1 MTCLL
6 ILLKVAAILLLACA
20 VSGRWV
26 QQPTTSDVA
35 RQFQSQDGFGQ
46 AKFGYSHPGQSAETH
61 RDAKGNQVGSYAYI
75 SPEGRE
81 IRVNY
86 IADEHGYRVDND
98 HTQETAEV
106 AAARSSHLAAH
117 AAALAAARAAT
128 PDQEQWD
135 APQPI
140 KSKPV
145 VTVPQQQ
152 SWSAPQQTT
161 WEAPQRSWAAAEP
174 VQVNY
179 GLPQP
184 VEDTPE
190 VRAAKA
196 EFYASYREAAARAP
210 QEENV
215 IAPQQTNWDAPQQ
228 KSWTAPQQ
236 DTWTAPQ
243 QDTWTAPQQST
254 WVAPQSVQPSTSD
267 TARQYQSQ
275 DGFGQAK
282 FGYSHPGQSAETH
295 RDAQGNQVGS
305 YAYINPE
312 GREIRVNYI
321 ADKNGFRVDND
332 HTQETAEVA
341 AARSSHMA
349 AHAAALAAAKAA
361 SPNQ

>member
-1 MTCLL
+1 
-6 ILLKVAAILLLACA
+6 
-20 VSGRWV
+20 
-26 QQPTTSDVA
+26 
-35 RQFQSQDGFGQ
+35 
-46 AKFGYSHPGQSAETH
+46 
-61 RDAKGNQVGSYAYI
+61 
-75 SPEGRE
+75 
-81 IRVNY
+81 
-86 IADEHGYRVDND
+86 
-98 HTQETAEV
+98 
-106 AAARSSHLAAH
+106 LAAH

-190 VRAAKA
+190 VKAAKA

-228 KSWTAPQQ
+228 KS
-236 DTWTAPQ
+236 WTAPQ

>member
-1 MTCLL
+1 M
-6 ILLKVAAILLLACA
+6 
-20 VSGRWV
+20 
-26 QQPTTSDVA
+26 
-35 RQFQSQDGFGQ
+35 
-46 AKFGYSHPGQSAETH
+46 
-61 RDAKGNQVGSYAYI
+61 
-75 SPEGRE
+75 
-81 IRVNY
+81 
-86 IADEHGYRVDND
+86 
-98 HTQETAEV
+98 
-106 AAARSSHLAAH
+106 AAH
-117 AAALAAARAAT
+117 AAALAAARAAS

-145 VTVPQQQ
+145 VAVPQQS
-152 SWSAPQQTT
+152 SWTAPQQTT
-161 WEAPQRSWAAAEP
+161 WETPQRSWAAEP
-174 VQVNY
+174 TPARVQY

-190 VRAAKA
+190 VKAAKA
-196 EFYASYREAAARAP
+196 EFYAVYREAAARTP

-215 IAPQQTNWDAPQQ
+215 IAIQQSNWNAPQP

-236 DTWTAPQ
+236 N
-243 QDTWTAPQQST
+243 T

-267 TARQYQSQ
+267 MARQYQSQ
-275 DGFGQAK
+275 DGYGQAK

-312 GREIRVNYI
+312 GKEIRVNFI

-349 AHAAALAAAKAA
+349 AHSAALAAANAA
-361 SPNQ
+361 SPTQ

>member
-1 MTCLL
+1 
-6 ILLKVAAILLLACA
+6 VAIVLFACA

-26 QQPTTSDVA
+26 QQTDELA

-75 SPEGRE
+75 NPEGRE
-81 IRVNY
+81 IRVNF
-86 IADEHGYRVDND
+86 IADENGYRVDND

-117 AAALAAARAAT
+117 AAALAAARAAS
-128 PDQEQWD
+128 PDQDSWET
-135 APQPI
+135 PQPI
-140 KSKPV
+140 ESSKSVVPV
-145 VTVPQQQ
+145 PT
-152 SWSAPQQTT
+152 APQQTT
-161 WEAPQRSWAAAEP
+161 WEASQRSWSAP
-174 VQVNY
+174 VSVPTQVQY

-196 EFYASYREAAARAP
+196 EFYAVYQEAAARAP

-215 IAPQQTNWDAPQQ
+215 IVSQQTNWQARQQ

-236 DTWTAPQ
+236 N
-243 QDTWTAPQQST
+243 T

-267 TARQYQSQ
+267 MARQYQSQ
-275 DGFGQAK
+275 DGYGQAK

-305 YAYINPE
+305 YAYISPE
-312 GREIRVNYI
+312 GREIRVNFI
-321 ADKNGFRVDND
+321 ADENGFRVDND

-349 AHAAALAAAKAA
+349 AHAAALAAARAA
-361 SPNQ
+361 SPSQ